1 MTPSPCVPL
10 PAGKGEEKKE
20 VLAHL
25 LRTPFEKWIQKEA
38 PSSASFHLSLYL
50 IPILKQVKPSTIS
63 TAKLNTLLYLH
74 TPPIKLVVY

>member
-38 PSSASFHLSLYL
+38 LFTRLFSFMLS
-50 IPILKQVKPSTIS
+50 
-63 TAKLNTLLYLH
+63 NTNPEAGQALDH
-74 TPPIKLVVY
+74 